1 MMKVVRYLLAL
12 VLSLFSF
19 QAIAHNLYLFAQ
31 YDGDEITGRA
41 YYSDQSPA
49 AETYVEAYQ
58 LGMGDNPELPIV
70 SGKTDSSGHFVL
82 PVTTTGPFK
91 VVIDG
96 PEGHRAERV
105 ADNIAKRAMGRSEF
119 ELLREDL
126 HKLKDKIYLHDIL
139 GGIGYIFGL
148 FGLFAL
154 LKAKR
159 EKQ

>member
-1 MMKVVRYLLAL
+1 MKISRYLLAI
-12 VLSLFSF
+12 VISLFSL
-19 QAIAHNLYLFAQ
+19 QAVAHNLYLFAQ

-49 AETYVEAYQ
+49 AETYVEVYQ
-58 LGMGDNPELPIV
+58 LGMEGNQEQPVV
-70 SGKTDSSGHFVL
+70 SGKTDASGHFVL
-82 PVTTTGPFK
+82 PVTSNGPFK

-119 ELLREDL
+119 ELLREDI

-148 FGLFAL
+148 FGLFTL
-154 LKAKR
+154 LKVKKEKR
-159 EKQ
+159 